1 MTRHAAVSAVLA
13 HPSVKKNPKHWR
25 DWREGR
31 IPPDWQLISWVANEN
46 MLSRDDAD
54 HTRLRKLVSKAF
66 TPRRVERLRERIT
79 ALVRSLLDDMA
90 ASGGEVELKEALA
103 RPVPMTVT
111 ADLFGV
117 AEPEDRAELARL
129 IGLIMNQDTPPE
141 VAGRTHLEV
150 QAYLAGLVSAKRD
163 EPGDDLTTALIQAR
177 SEDEDRLSESEL
189 VWTLILIIGAGFETT
204 MNLIVNAVRALLTHP
219 DQLRMVR
226 SGEYSWDDV
235 IEETLRWETS
245 IQNVPLRYAAEDLEI
260 EGVRIGAGEAIL
272 VGYGS
277 AGRDPDRYGGTA
289 HLFDITRADKTHLS
303 FSHGPHYCLG
313 ANLARLELGIVLP
326 MLFERFPRLSLAG
339 GELEDLPS
347 IVSGGVT
354 ALPVLLNQDEP
365 AGAPA
370 AG

>member
-1 MTRHAAVSAVLA
+1 MTRHSAVVEVLA

-25 DWREGR
+25 AWRAGE

-46 MLSRDDAD
+46 MLARDDAD

-66 TPRRVERLRERIT
+66 TPRRVEQLRERVGD
-79 ALVRSLLDDMA
+79 LVGSLLDAMA
-90 ASGGEVELKEALA
+90 ASGGEVDLKEALA

-117 AEPEDRAELARL
+117 HKRADRDELARL
-129 IGLIMNQDTPPE
+129 IGLILDQTISPE

-150 QAYLAGLVSAKRD
+150 QAYLAGLVEAKRA
-163 EPGDDLTTALIQAR
+163 EPGDDLTTALIEAR

-204 MNLIVNAVRALLTHP
+204 MNLIVNAVRALLAHP
-219 DQLRMVR
+219 DQLRLVR
-226 SGEYSWDDV
+226 GGACSWEDV
-235 IEETLRWETS
+235 IEETLRWDTS
-245 IQNVPLRYAAEDLEI
+245 IQNIPLRYAAEDLEI
-260 EGVRIGAGEAIL
+260 QGTRIGAGEAIL

-277 AGRDPDRYGGTA
+277 AGRDPERYGGTA
-289 HLFDITRADKTHLS
+289 HAFDITREDKGHLA

-326 MLFERFPRLSLAG
+326 MLFERFPGLELASD
-339 GELEDLPS
+339 ELEDLPS

-354 ALPVLLNQDEP
+354 ALPVRLDSKER
-365 AGAPA
+365 AAAPA